1 MKDNKQIWNFFASVK
16 LALFTLCTLALT
28 SIIGTIIPQHESYS
42 FYVKRYGEGMANFF
56 RILDIPDMYGSWW
69 FLTLLGLLSANLI
82 VCSIDRFPA
91 VWKQIVADQSLLS
104 VARIEKMPFT
114 HTLDGLNSA
123 NSGQL
128 ESYLQKDGWKT
139 QKNESGQGLIIA
151 GQKGGWTRTGVYI
164 VHASILIIFAG
175 AIVGHFLGFKGS
187 VMIPETKQTAKVYS
201 SETQAPIDLGFEVRC
216 DHFDIEFYDNGMVK
230 EYTSRLTVLEDDK
243 EVLVKDIEVNSPL
256 KYKGIT
262 LYQASYEGY
271 RDFIIT
277 LKDPATGAEKAF
289 VAPFQQQVKWAEKDI
304 LLGVVNAEALRDRVV
319 RMKVWFKA
327 GDNAPATFWLEAQTE
342 SASADNGTGYN
353 FSVKQMYAT
362 GLQVAKDPG
371 VWLVYLGCFMM
382 MTGLYFAF
390 FMSHRR
396 VWLVLNPDGKKG
408 SLLIAGSTNKNK
420 IGFEKFF
427 SEFTGEITE
436 TLQ

>member
-28 SIIGTIIPQHESYS
+28 SIIGTVIPQHESYS
-42 FYVKRYGEGMANFF
+42 FYVKRYGEGMASFF
-56 RILDIPDMYGSWW
+56 SILDFPEMYGSWW
-69 FLTLLGLLSANLI
+69 FLTLLGLLSVNLI

-91 VWKQIVADQSLLS
+91 VWKQIIADQSLVP

-114 HTLDGLNSA
+114 QTVNGV
-123 NSGQL
+123 SGTSSQQL
-128 ESYLQKDGWKT
+128 ESLLHKQGWSTK
-139 QKNESGQGLIIA
+139 KNDSEQGLVIA
-151 GQKGGWTRTGVYI
+151 GQKGGWTRIGVYI

-175 AIVGHFLGFKGS
+175 ATVGYFMGFKGS
-187 VMIPETKQTAKVYS
+187 VMIPETKQTAKIYS
-201 SETQAPIDLGFEVRC
+201 PNTQTPIDLGFEVRC

-230 EYTSRLTVLEDDK
+230 EYTSRLTVLENGK
-243 EVLVKDIEVNSPL
+243 EMMVKDIEVNSPL

-277 LKDPATGAEKAF
+277 LKDPATGSEQTF

-304 LLGVVNAEALRDRVV
+304 LLGIVNAEALRDRVV

-327 GDNAPATFWLEAQTE
+327 GNDAPVTFWLDSQA
-342 SASADNGTGYN
+342 ASNGSENGTGYTL
-353 FSVKQMYAT
+353 SVKQMYAT

-371 VWLVYLGCFMM
+371 VWLVYLGCFLMM
-382 MTGLYFAF
+382 IGLYFAF
-390 FMSHRR
+390 FMSHKR
-396 VWLVLNPDGKKG
+396 VWIVVDAGGQKG

-427 SEFTGEITE
+427 SEFTGKITE
-436 TLQ
+436 IIR